1 MLNRFIIILSAFVL
15 SLFVPFEMVEAQ
27 NNVFQKGVTA
37 VKNFFKGN
45 KNEKEKQDIVPDS
58 VDTVVKKGRKSGRK
72 PLNVDYTLEQLYELS
87 LDENLSVPVLPD
99 NEKSIIK
106 PHQLVQAKKLVVA
119 GLNVETMRKGEVVI
133 ATIQS
138 DELFYPNDTV
148 LKPNAGKQLRPF
160 LQFLK
165 VPDMYR
171 MLLAMHSDDTGTSAY
186 TDALTSKRVIAVL
199 EWFIENSSNSDYI
212 IPYAMGASEP
222 LYLNNSIANRQL
234 NRRLEIYLVPGK
246 TMIDAAS
253 SGQLVD

>member
-15 SLFVPFEMVEAQ
+15 SLFVPFEIVEAQ

-119 GLNVETMRKGEVVI
+119 GLNVETMRNGEVVI

-148 LKPNAGKQLRPF
+148 L
-160 LQFLK
+160 
-165 VPDMYR
+165 
-171 MLLAMHSDDTGTSAY
+171 ML
-186 TDALTSKRVIAVL
+186 
-199 EWFIENSSNSDYI
+199 ENSCVHSCSF
-212 IPYAMGASEP
+212 
-222 LYLNNSIANRQL
+222 
-234 NRRLEIYLVPGK
+234 
-246 TMIDAAS
+246 
-253 SGQLVD
+253 